1 MPRQTVTESK
11 LKSPFFME
19 DLLHGVKALKNN
31 KAAGLD
37 DMLCE
42 QIKHFGEATLRWLLQ
57 MMNSILKTQKF
68 PKLWRKSKVIAILK
82 PGKDSTLPKSYRLIS
97 RLCHTYKLFER
108 MILNRL
114 NPLVETMLVD
124 LSAAYDTISH
134 YLLLNKIYRMTS
146 DIKFTYL
153 IRNMLSDRRYF
164 VELNGQTSRWR
175 NQKNGIPQGS
185 VLSPVLFNIYTNDQ
199 PIHKDTRS
207 FIYADDLCIAT
218 QDASFEKTEST
229 LSAALDSIGDYY
241 EKNHLCANP
250 NKIQTCVFH
259 LRDRKA
265 NRQLNISWCG
275 KKLEHT
281 PSPIYLGITLDITLS
296 YSTHIPKVK
305 AKTAARNNVLRK
317 LANSKWGTH
326 PSTIK
331 TTALALCYS
340 TAEYACPVRERSA
353 RAHKVDPVLNDAC
366 RAITGCLQPT
376 NVENLYL
383 LAGIAPPA
391 VRSVTAQREREKQVN
406 DNRHPLHG
414 HNLPRKRLKSRN
426 SFIHA
431 TDELIQSPSTRRL
444 EQWSQH
450 LQSVPHRPPQT
461 PSECLAS
468 GASGTW
474 TEWRCL
480 DRLRTKMGRCKHNLR
495 KWKYTDEDDT
505 TCDCKEADQTM
516 EHLLE
521 CLLLRQ
527 TCSLDDLMGYN
538 DVAKECVTQWIG

>member
-1 MPRQTVTESK
+1 
-11 LKSPFFME
+11 ME

-31 KAAGLD
+31 KAARLD

-57 MMNSILKTQKF
+57 MMNSILKTQKL

-82 PGKDSTLPKSYRLIS
+82 PEKDSTLPKSYRPIS
-97 RLCHTYKLFER
+97 LLCHTYKLFER

-114 NPLVETMLVD
+114 NPLIETMIIDQQAGFRPGKSTTGQILNLTQHIEDGYERVVVTGTVFVD

-134 YLLLNKIYRMTS
+134 KLLLNKIYRIKS
-146 DIKFTYL
+146 DIKFTDL
-153 IRNMLSDRRYF
+153 IGNMFSNRRYF
-164 VELNGQTSRWR
+164 VELNGQKSRWR
-175 NQKNGIPQGS
+175 NQKNGLPQGS

-241 EKNHLCANP
+241 EKNHLRANP
-250 NKIQTCVFH
+250 DKTQTCVFH
-259 LRDRKA
+259 LRNRKA

-281 PSPIYLGITLDITLS
+281 PSPIHLEVTFDRTLS
-296 YSTHIPKVK
+296 YSTHITKVK

-340 TAEYACPVRERSA
+340 TAEYACPVWERSA
-353 RAHKVDPVLNDAC
+353 HAHKVDPVLNDAC

-376 NVENLYL
+376 DVENLYL

-391 VRSVTAQREREKQVN
+391 ECHCPARTRETSERQQTSTT
-406 DNRHPLHG
+406 RP
-414 HNLPRKRLKSRN
+414 
-426 SFIHA
+426 
-431 TDELIQSPSTRRL
+431 QSI
-444 EQWSQH
+444 
-450 LQSVPHRPPQT
+450 
-461 PSECLAS
+461 
-468 GASGTW
+468 
-474 TEWRCL
+474 
-480 DRLRTKMGRCKHNLR
+480 
-495 KWKYTDEDDT
+495 
-505 TCDCKEADQTM
+505 KEM
-516 EHLLE
+516 P
-521 CLLLRQ
+521 
-527 TCSLDDLMGYN
+527 
-538 DVAKECVTQWIG
+538 

>member
-1 MPRQTVTESK
+1 MV
-11 LKSPFFME
+11 
-19 DLLHGVKALKNN
+19 
-31 KAAGLD
+31 
-37 DMLCE
+37 
-42 QIKHFGEATLRWLLQ
+42 
-57 MMNSILKTQKF
+57 NSILKTQEF
-68 PKLWRKSKVIAILK
+68 PKLWRKSKLTAILK
-82 PGKDSTLPKSYRLIS
+82 PGKDSTLPKSYIPIS
-97 RLCHTYKLFER
+97 LLCHTYKLFER

-114 NPLVETMLVD
+114 NPLIETMIIDQQAGFRPVKSTTGQLLNLTQHIEDGYERGVVTGTVFVD

-134 YLLLNKIYRMTS
+134 KLLLNKIYGMTS
-146 DIKFTYL
+146 DIKFTDL
-153 IRNMLSDRRYF
+153 IGNMLSNRRYV
-164 VELNGQTSRWR
+164 VELNGQKSRWR
-175 NQKNGIPQGS
+175 NQKNGLPQGS

-199 PIHKDTRS
+199 PIHKATQS
-207 FIYADDLCIAT
+207 FICADDLCIAT

-229 LSAALDSIGDYY
+229 LSAALDRIGDYY
-241 EKNHLCANP
+241 EKNHLRANP
-250 NKIQTCVFH
+250 DKTQTCVFH
-259 LRDRKA
+259 LWKRKT

-275 KKLEHT
+275 KKLEHIS
-281 PSPIYLGITLDITLS
+281 SPIYLGVTLDRTLS
-296 YSTHIPKVK
+296 YSTHITKVK

-331 TTALALCYS
+331 TTTLALCYS
-340 TAEYACPVRERSA
+340 TAEYAYHVRERSA
-353 RAHKVDPVLNDAC
+353 HACKVDPVLNDAC

-391 VRSVTAQREREKQVN
+391 IRRSVTAQREREKQVN

-414 HNLPRKRLKSRN
+414 YNLPRKRLKFRN

-431 TDELIQSPSTRRL
+431 TDELIQSTSTCRL

-450 LQSVPHRPPQT
+450 LQSVPHRLPQT

-480 DRLRTKMGRCKHNLR
+480 NRLRTKMGRCKHNLR
-495 KWKYTDEDDT
+495 KWKFTDEHDA

-521 CLLLRQ
+521 CPLMRQ
-527 TCSLDDLMGYN
+527 TC
-538 DVAKECVTQWIG
+538 

>member
-1 MPRQTVTESK
+1 MVT
-11 LKSPFFME
+11 
-19 DLLHGVKALKNN
+19 G
-31 KAAGLD
+31 
-37 DMLCE
+37 
-42 QIKHFGEATLRWLLQ
+42 
-57 MMNSILKTQKF
+57 
-68 PKLWRKSKVIAILK
+68 
-82 PGKDSTLPKSYRLIS
+82 
-97 RLCHTYKLFER
+97 
-108 MILNRL
+108 
-114 NPLVETMLVD
+114 TMFVD
-124 LSAAYDTISH
+124 LSAAYDTMSH
-134 YLLLNKIYRMTS
+134 KLLLNKIYRMTS
-146 DIKFTYL
+146 DIKFTDF
-153 IRNMLSDRRYF
+153 IGNMLSNRRYF
-164 VELNGQTSRWR
+164 VELNSQKSRWR
-175 NQKNGIPQGS
+175 NQKNGLPQGS
-185 VLSPVLFNIYTNDQ
+185 VLSPVLFNIYTHDQ

-229 LSAALDSIGDYY
+229 LSTALDSIGDYY
-241 EKNHLCANP
+241 EKNHLRANP
-250 NKIQTCVFH
+250 DRTQTCVFH
-259 LRDRKA
+259 LRNRKA

-281 PSPIYLGITLDITLS
+281 PSPIYLGVTLDRTLS
-296 YSTHIPKVK
+296 YSTHITKVK

-340 TAEYACPVRERSA
+340 TAEYACPVWERSA
-353 RAHKVDPVLNDAC
+353 HAHRVDPVLNDAC
-366 RAITGCLQPT
+366 RAITGCLQTT

-391 VRSVTAQREREKQVN
+391 VRRSVTAQREREKQVN

-431 TDELIQSPSTRRL
+431 TYELIQSPSTRRL

-450 LQSVPHRPPQT
+450 LQSVPHRLPRT

-480 DRLRTKMGRCKHNLR
+480 NRLRTEMGCCKHNLR

-521 CLLLRQ
+521 CPLLRQ
-527 TCSLDDLMGYN
+527 TCSLDDLMVYN
-538 DVAKECVTQWIG
+538 DVAKECVRQWIGLV